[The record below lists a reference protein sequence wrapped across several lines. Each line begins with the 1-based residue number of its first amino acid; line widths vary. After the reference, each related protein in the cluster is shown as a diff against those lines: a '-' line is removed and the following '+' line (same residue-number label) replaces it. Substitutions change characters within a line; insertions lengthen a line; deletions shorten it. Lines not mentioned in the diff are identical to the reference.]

1 MVVGFLG
8 NPAKADSLQL
18 VIAAD
23 HTTGYSRTLFK
34 HWIDA
39 DKDGCD
45 TRAEVLIEEATSK
58 PKVGSKCTLT
68 GGKWLSAYDGVEVT
82 SASKLDVDHMVP
94 LAEAWRSGAWKWS
107 SSQRQAY
114 ANDLSDARAL
124 IAVTLSTNRSKG
136 DKDPALWLPAKEQC
150 AYTEN
155 WIAIKVKYSL
165 TVDAKE
171 ATKLNSLI
179 NSCGLGV
186 PSAPTPTQTLS
197 ATPTITPTTTPTP
210 KVATYAP
217 VVVSLKSG
225 KMGNNLEFT
234 YLSPINWGGL
244 PANLSAVMK
253 FPVTL
258 KSSVDA
264 NVISVIV
271 AHTDGVQTIVVD
283 GSWNWNY
290 VKAGDSKILDLSI
303 PLAYLQGERLKG
315 YSGGYSFK
323 ISAYYKDSSIR
334 DTDLAI
340 PIDFVMP
347 TTTPTITPTPV
358 ATPTPTPIVSTAPV
372 ITPTPTPVESSSS
385 LIVTPGA
392 FCAPAGAIG
401 KSTSG
406 VSYTCK
412 TSPTDTRNRWRQ

>member
-1 MVVGFLG
+1 MGFLG
-8 NPAKADSLQL
+8 IPAKADSLQL
-18 VIAAD
+18 VVAAD

-58 PKVGSKCTLT
+58 PKVGSKCALT

-82 SASKLDVDHMVP
+82 SASKLDIDHMVP

-150 AYTEN
+150 TYTEN

-179 NSCGLGV
+179 NSCGIGI
-186 PSAPTPTQTLS
+186 SSTPTPTPTVSPLA
-197 ATPTITPTTTPTP
+197 ATPT
-210 KVATYAP
+210 V
-217 VVVSLKSG
+217 
-225 KMGNNLEFT
+225 
-234 YLSPINWGGL
+234 
-244 PANLSAVMK
+244 
-253 FPVTL
+253 
-258 KSSVDA
+258 
-264 NVISVIV
+264 
-271 AHTDGVQTIVVD
+271 
-283 GSWNWNY
+283 
-290 VKAGDSKILDLSI
+290 
-303 PLAYLQGERLKG
+303 
-315 YSGGYSFK
+315 
-323 ISAYYKDSSIR
+323 
-334 DTDLAI
+334 
-340 PIDFVMP
+340 
-347 TTTPTITPTPV
+347 TPTPV
-358 ATPTPTPIVSTAPV
+358 VTQTPVITPSATPTPTPTVSTAPV
-372 ITPTPTPVESSSS
+372 ITPTPAPISTSNS

-392 FCAPAGAIG
+392 FCSPAGAIG